1 MLHSN
6 IFFQKQPKIV
16 EFNFKYVYIDTCLIM
31 AKLPKGSDAK
41 LLAYSSYIRGR
52 VAESP
57 SECSSF

>member
-1 MLHSN
+1 
-6 IFFQKQPKIV
+6 
-16 EFNFKYVYIDTCLIM
+16 LIM